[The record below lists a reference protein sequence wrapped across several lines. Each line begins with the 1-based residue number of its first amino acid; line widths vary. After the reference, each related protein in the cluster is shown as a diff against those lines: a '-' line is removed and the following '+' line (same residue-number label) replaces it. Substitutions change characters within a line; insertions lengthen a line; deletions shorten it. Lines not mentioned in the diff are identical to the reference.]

1 MKDVDKLIIWFI
13 PLFILEYLGLAI
25 ASMLTSYAL
34 ESPRN
39 DEQILHL
46 ILRTFDIT
54 AVQLTAYLTVIK
66 PWING
71 FTHLLIGLWLF
82 YISSKHGHKK
92 FRWLFFGMLAG
103 LLGVIIYFCAYFYDV
118 QSSKTQK

>member
-25 ASMLTSYAL
+25 ASILTSYAL
-34 ESPRN
+34 ESPKN

-46 ILRTFDIT
+46 ILNTFDIT
-54 AVQLTAYLTVIK
+54 AVQLTAYLTAIK

-71 FTHLLIGLWLF
+71 FTHLLIGIWLF
-82 YISSKHGHKK
+82 CISSKHGNKK
-92 FRWLFFGMLAG
+92 FRWLFFGMLTG
-103 LLGVIIYFCAYFYDV
+103 LLGVLKVAKIFAV
-118 QSSKTQK
+118 